1 MMAIFFCIVSA
12 IGSETFWSIM
22 SQELDPKP
30 RAEAS
35 TALYRPM
42 RAGIPAG
49 F

>member
-1 MMAIFFCIVSA
+1 MMAITFCIVSA
-12 IGSETFWSIM
+12 IGSETFRSLM
-22 SQELDPKP
+22 SQEQDPKP

-35 TALYRPM
+35 TALYRLM